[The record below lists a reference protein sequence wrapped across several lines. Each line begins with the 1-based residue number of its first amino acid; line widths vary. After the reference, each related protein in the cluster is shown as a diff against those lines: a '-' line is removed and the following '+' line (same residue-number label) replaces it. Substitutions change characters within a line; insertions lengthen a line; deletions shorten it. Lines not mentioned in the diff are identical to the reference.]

1 MAFLDYAP
9 GLIEAASILGEK
21 TPYEELLE
29 KAEDRVKFLGTPQA
43 EQLRAAREADRAASA
58 VLTSNTKRGLDVQDI
73 LGHIRVR
80 NDPDLVDAITEYSNQ
95 PTTTNSN
102 VTYLLNT
109 IRSPDYGGITQVKSN
124 QDVKGD
130 AVKSGRLLEVMNV
143 TNGRWYMPD
152 PKGAQIKTNNV
163 VTKISFG
170 IKKGIEAGL
179 TQDEAYKTAFGELPE
194 YEKDIYTNHWSTF
207 TDSLTKTV
215 DFFKDDLLPTFP
227 SVMNKLQRLELQA
240 KRQGATAKDL
250 GKFQTFKDEASK
262 TPMYTRAQY
271 INVLRE
277 IMEQYITAGFI
288 MDSTAQQ
295 TFMKSQILKNFE
307 ADNSMWNRINKRLE
321 QKYPHVKAGQ
331 PQENIRQKALDQFR
345 VMDPA
350 NIKKHIIT
358 APRQVPGMPKS

>member
-1 MAFLDYAP
+1 MNAIIKFRD
-9 GLIEAASILGEK
+9 IVSKVIITDDSKAA
-21 TPYEELLE
+21 
-29 KAEDRVKFLGTPQA
+29 
-43 EQLRAAREADRAASA
+43 
-58 VLTSNTKRGLDVQDI
+58 DVQDI

-80 NDPDLVDAITEYSNQ
+80 NNPDLVDAITEYSNQ

-109 IRSPDYGGITQVKSN
+109 IRSPDYGGMTQVKIN
-124 QDVKGD
+124 QDVEND
-130 AVKSGRLLEVMNV
+130 AVKAGRLLEFMNV

-207 TDSLTKTV
+207 TDSLTRTV

-240 KRQGATAKDL
+240 QREGATARDL
-250 GKFQTFKDEASK
+250 GRFQTFKDEASK

-277 IMEQYITAGFI
+277 IMEQYVTAGFI

-295 TFMKSQILKNFE
+295 NFMKSQILKNFE
-307 ADNSMWNRINKRLE
+307 ADNSMWRRIIKRLE
-321 QKYPHVKAGQ
+321 QKYPHVKAEQ
-331 PQENIRQKALDQFR
+331 PQGGGASGNTIPNYKGLR
-345 VMDPA
+345 VKTHLP
-350 NIKKHIIT
+350 T
-358 APRQVPGMPKS
+358 TPRRVPGMPQ

>member
-29 KAEDRVKFLGTPQA
+29 KAEDRVKFLGTP
-43 EQLRAAREADRAASA
+43 EAKLLQQKEEEHFASGA
-58 VLTSNTKRGLDVQDI
+58 VLRRKTQRNFTVQDT
-73 LGHIRVR
+73 LGHIRVK
-80 NDPDLVDAITEYSNQ
+80 NNPDLVDALTEHFLKD
-95 PTTTNSN
+95 TTTDEN
-102 VTYLLNT
+102 VKNLYSIFT
-109 IRSPDYGGITQVKSN
+109 SPNYAGMTQVKSN
-124 QDVKGD
+124 QPENND
-130 AVKSGRLLEVMNV
+130 AVKAGRLLEVMNV

-163 VTKISFG
+163 VAKMSFATQKGVNLGWTKD
-170 IKKGIEAGL
+170 K
-179 TQDEAYKTAFGELPE
+179 AYRAAFEELPE

-240 KRQGATAKDL
+240 QRQGATARDL

-295 TFMKSQILKNFE
+295 NFMKSQILKNFE
-307 ADNSMWNRINKRLE
+307 ADNSMWRRIIKRLE
-321 QKYPHVKAGQ
+321 QKYPHVKARQ
-331 PQENIRQKALDQFR
+331 PQENIGQKSLDQFR
-345 VMDPA
+345 VVDPA

-358 APRQVPGMPKS
+358 APRQVPGMPQS